1 MINPI
6 NQSQCSEGNQ
16 MNFKKIVDLN
26 SRLEIFLKFILITEV
41 LRGFNLQ
48 CYWLKALKRAL

>member
-6 NQSQCSEGNQ
+6 NQSQYSEGNQ

-26 SRLEIFLKFILITEV
+26 SRRKIFLKFILITEV